1 VAGSS
6 GNDTA
11 SRQEICATTLFG
23 HLNLFTAS
31 QFALDVVEFS
41 TTEPRRAIYLGMPCA
56 NLPMRAPP
64 APSTISLWY
73 EGSRWVDQW
82 EA

>member
-1 VAGSS
+1 MTPPAGR
-6 GNDTA
+6 NL
-11 SRQEICATTLFG
+11 CATTLFG

-56 NLPMRAPP
+56 NLPMRAPRR
-64 APSTISLWY
+64 SLDNLTLVR
-73 EGSRWVDQW
+73 GQQMG
-82 EA
+82 